1 MKTAVKV
8 FAVIGVITAL
18 LATAAVVT
26 HFIFVGN
33 KKYFPVAKKVVE
45 V

>member
-26 HFIFVGN
+26 HFQCAGN
-33 KKYFPVAKKVVE
+33 KRYFPVDKKVVE

>member
-8 FAVIGVITAL
+8 FAVIGVVTAL
-18 LATAAVVT
+18 LAAAAVVT
-26 HFIFVGN
+26 HFFFAEN
-33 KKYFPVAKKVVE
+33 KKYFPVDRKVVE

>member
-8 FAVIGVITAL
+8 FAVIGVVTAL
-18 LATAAVVT
+18 LAAAAVVT
-26 HFIFVGN
+26 HFFFAEN
-33 KKYFPVAKKVVE
+33 KRYFPVDKRVVE

>member
-8 FAVIGVITAL
+8 FAVIGVVTAV
-18 LATAAVVT
+18 LAAAAVVT
-26 HFIFVGN
+26 HFFFAEN
-33 KKYFPVAKKVVE
+33 KKYFPVDRKVVE

>member
-8 FAVIGVITAL
+8 FAVIGAITAL
-18 LATAAVVT
+18 LAAAAVIM
-26 HFIFVGN
+26 HFFFAEN
-33 KKYFPVAKKVVE
+33 KKYFPVEKGVVE

>member
-8 FAVIGVITAL
+8 FAVIGVVTAL
-18 LATAAVVT
+18 LAAAAVVT
-26 HFIFVGN
+26 HIFFAEN
-33 KKYFPVAKKVVE
+33 KRYFPVDKRVVE